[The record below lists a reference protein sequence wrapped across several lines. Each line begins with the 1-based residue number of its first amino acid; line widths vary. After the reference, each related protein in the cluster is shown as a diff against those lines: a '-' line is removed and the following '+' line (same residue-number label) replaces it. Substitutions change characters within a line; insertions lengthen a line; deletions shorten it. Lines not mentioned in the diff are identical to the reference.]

1 MVIPP
6 TENDG
11 GIMQALAAPR
21 RNNFSPLFTTFRHCL
36 LVSKKHIGVA
46 GVLFRRLHGNS
57 ADHKR

>member
-36 LVSKKHIGVA
+36 LVGEKAYWRGWGIIPPPA
-46 GVLFRRLHGNS
+46 W
-57 ADHKR
+57 